1 MPADPRSD
9 PPHAR
14 RRRWDVAAT
23 ARLAKAARTFRAL
36 AGGGLVCVALTA
48 LSGCAGPGKPGREAA
63 AWPPSQESRPR
74 VGLALGGGGA
84 RGFAEVGVIRVLERE
99 KVPIDIVV
107 GTSVGSL
114 IGALYADTGKSL
126 ELEFSALT
134 VTNEDLFDY
143 KALAVFSGGFVK
155 GDRLEEFLLKRLKN
169 RDIEKMALPFAA
181 VATELRT
188 GATVVFD
195 RGPAARA
202 VHASA
207 AIPGVFVPV
216 TIDGRIMVDGG
227 VTNPVPADVARARGA
242 AVVIAVAIPS
252 AIPAKAPQNPLEV
265 AYHAVTVMAA
275 EIGRLRAREADV
287 VITPDVGEIAYDDF
301 TKKKQLIEAGE
312 AAALAALPAIKAAIA
327 ANTRQP

>member
-1 MPADPRSD
+1 
-9 PPHAR
+9 
-14 RRRWDVAAT
+14 VT
-23 ARLAKAARTFRAL
+23 ARPAGRPWRHRAL
-36 AGGGLVCVALTA
+36 AALA
-48 LSGCAGPGKPGREAA
+48 LLCAALGVGCAGPRAPGSSFTG
-63 AWPPSQESRPR
+63 WPPLPETRPR

-84 RGFAEVGVIRVLERE
+84 RGFAEIGVIRALERE

-126 ELEFSALT
+126 DLEFSALT

-143 KALAVFSGGFVK
+143 KALAILSGGFVK
-155 GDRLEEFLLKRLKN
+155 GERLEEFLAARLKN
-169 RDIEKMALPFAA
+169 GQIEKMALLFAA

-188 GATVVFD
+188 GETVVFD

-216 TIDGRIMVDGG
+216 TIDGRTFVDGG
-227 VTNPVPADVARARGA
+227 VTNPVPADVARRLGA
-242 AVVIAVAIPS
+242 DVVIAVAIP
-252 AIPAKAPQNPLEV
+252 AAAPAKPPATPIEV

-275 EIGRLRAREADV
+275 EIGRLRSREADV
-287 VITPDVGEIAYDDF
+287 VITPDVGEVAYDDF
-301 TKKKQLIEAGE
+301 SRKKQLIEAGE
-312 AAALAALPAIKAAIA
+312 AATAAALPAIKAAIA
-327 ANTRQP
+327 ARVRKP